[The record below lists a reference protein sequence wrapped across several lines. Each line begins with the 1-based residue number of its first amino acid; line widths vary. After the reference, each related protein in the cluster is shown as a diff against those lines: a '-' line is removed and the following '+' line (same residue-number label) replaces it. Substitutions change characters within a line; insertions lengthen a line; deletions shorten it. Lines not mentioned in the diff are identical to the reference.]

1 MLAQA
6 SSYQLTQ
13 RVKMLT
19 SSYGDFT
26 LEFPNFYACDL
37 GWYSHAEMQTKKF
50 YLENIQPTWNIIDA
64 GAQIGM
70 YSVLFSRLTKGNVYS
85 FEPTDT
91 INLLNKNLE
100 YHNCN
105 NVQTFQKAIS
115 DRTGKFQDKVYKI
128 WSQQVIEDR
137 EFDFIKI
144 DDFIEQNNIKIDLIK
159 IDVDSY
165 DYEALI
171 SSENT
176 LKTQSPLVVVELN
189 YALKKRNRTVKECI
203 DYMES
208 LGYKQVGFFDN
219 DNYAFRK

>member
-1 MLAQA
+1 MLGQGF
-6 SSYQLTQ
+6 SCQLTL
-13 RVKMLT
+13 RDKMLT
-19 SSYGDFT
+19 SSYGNFT

-50 YLENIQPTWNIIDA
+50 YLDTVQPTWNIIDA

-91 INLLNKNLE
+91 IDLLNKNLE
-100 YHNCN
+100 YHKCD

-128 WSQQVIEDR
+128 LSQQVIEDK

-144 DDFIEQNNIKIDLIK
+144 DDFIEQNNIII
-159 IDVDSY
+159 V
-165 DYEALI
+165 
-171 SSENT
+171 
-176 LKTQSPLVVVELN
+176 
-189 YALKKRNRTVKECI
+189 
-203 DYMES
+203 
-208 LGYKQVGFFDN
+208 
-219 DNYAFRK
+219 